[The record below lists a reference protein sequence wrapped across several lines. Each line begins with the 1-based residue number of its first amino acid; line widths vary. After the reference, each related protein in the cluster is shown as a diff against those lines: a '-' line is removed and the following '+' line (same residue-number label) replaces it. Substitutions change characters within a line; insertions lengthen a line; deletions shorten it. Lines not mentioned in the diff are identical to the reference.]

1 VRAFTMMASG
11 PENPAPL
18 TAACRGQSTVL
29 GFTWSRERQSSYS
42 APSKESTYCF
52 LAQICV

>member
-29 GFTWSRERQSSYS
+29 GFTWSRERQSS
-42 APSKESTYCF
+42 
-52 LAQICV
+52 